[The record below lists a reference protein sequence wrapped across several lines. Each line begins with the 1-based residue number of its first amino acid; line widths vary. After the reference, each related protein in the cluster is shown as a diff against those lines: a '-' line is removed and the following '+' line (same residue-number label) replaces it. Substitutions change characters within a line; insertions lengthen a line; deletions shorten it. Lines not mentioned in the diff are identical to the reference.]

1 MRGPETSALIDALT
15 KPSSV
20 ATHSSVMGS
29 SFRPDWRHK
38 DFRWTRD
45 CLVRFL
51 GTARSENQAE
61 RQNSDRKDI
70 FRRNP
75 FWRHGKPFRN
85 RLFCFISG
93 LHRTM
98 TGSIAGFLALLL
110 VHPAPRF
117 GSADL
122 SLERRRE

>member
-1 MRGPETSALIDALT
+1 MQEVVALLASCCLCPKLAIYEKHGRLQPARAST
-15 KPSSV
+15 RIKKP
-20 ATHSSVMGS
+20 
-29 SFRPDWRHK
+29 RPAVDS
-38 DFRWTRD
+38 T
-45 CLVRFL
+45 
-51 GTARSENQAE
+51 
-61 RQNSDRKDI
+61 
-70 FRRNP
+70 
-75 FWRHGKPFRN
+75 WRHGKPFRN
-85 RLFCFISG
+85 GLFCFISG